1 MADNDNVST
10 PEANIVGNPGNTKF
24 TEENITELIKP
35 PLTAQD
41 LSPNPIEDKG
51 PTRQRIVY
59 FLLRIM
65 VGLLLLPFVMT
76 SLQMVFCCKDT
87 AKECKDI
94 MTKELW
100 DYVHIA
106 FPALT
111 GLLGTA
117 IGFYFERSSK

>member
-1 MADNDNVST
+1 MAEPNMPTQELDVVENLGDIK
-10 PEANIVGNPGNTKF
+10 AA
-24 TEENITELIKP
+24 EENIPEPIKP
-35 PLTAQD
+35 PQTDKDFVAK
-41 LSPNPIEDKG
+41 PEEDKG

-59 FLLRIM
+59 FLLAIM
-65 VGLLLLPFVMT
+65 VGLISLPFIMT
-76 SLQMVFCCKDT
+76 VLQVIIGCKDA

-100 DYVHIA
+100 EFVHIA

-117 IGFYFERSSK
+117 IGFYFERNSK

>member
-10 PEANIVGNPGNTKF
+10 QEADIAGNPGNIKL
-24 TEENITELIKP
+24 TEENIPEPIKP
-35 PLTAQD
+35 PQTAQD
-41 LSPNPIEDKG
+41 LAPNPIEDKG

-59 FLLRIM
+59 FLLCIM
-65 VGLLLLPFVMT
+65 TG
-76 SLQMVFCCKDT
+76 LQMVFCCKDA

-100 DYVHIA
+100 EFVHIA

>member
-1 MADNDNVST
+1 MAD
-10 PEANIVGNPGNTKF
+10 GNTPISEIGNTPNVGDIEF
-24 TEENITELIKP
+24 AEERLEPVKAPDKELSKP
-35 PLTAQD
+35 E
-41 LSPNPIEDKG
+41 EDKA

-59 FLLRIM
+59 ILLAIM
-65 VGLLLLPFVMT
+65 AGVILLPFIMT
-76 SLQMVFCCKDT
+76 GLQMAFGCKDA

-100 DYVHIA
+100 EFVHIA

-117 IGFYFERSSK
+117 IGFYFERNSK